1 MRAGAGCLALMWRS
15 ASTPMTRPTPASGP
29 TGSSAWFT
37 DPVARPSSDGRAQS
51 NQFQRAVD
59 LARRFLHAGLPVCIG
74 GFHVSGSIA
83 MLATMPAEMR
93 EGAALGISFFAGAAE
108 HGRLDP
114 IIRDAWDGSLLP
126 LYNYISDLPSLE
138 GEPAP
143 ILPRKHVRR
152 VSGQLSSLGLGRG
165 CPYQC
170 SFCTIINVQGRK
182 SRFRTPDDLEQAI
195 RENYRQG
202 NRRFFITDDKFARNR
217 HWEPLFDRMIQL
229 RVGGRIKD
237 RLHDP
242 GRHVVPPDPELHREA
257 AQAGVRRVFI
267 GLENINPDNLA
278 AAKKRHSTKSLRSSP
293 LRGATGERP
302 VAS

>member
-1 MRAGAGCLALMWRS
+1 MTTAIESGGSRRRSRRTLSPASTVSPKMRAGAGCLALMWRS

-37 DPVARPSSDGRAQS
+37 DPVARPSSDGRVQS

-152 VSGQLSSLGLGRG
+152 VSGQLSSLDLGRG

-182 SRFRTPDDLEQAI
+182 SRFRTPTISNKRSAKTI
-195 RENYRQG
+195 ARA
-202 NRRFFITDDKFARNR
+202 TD
-217 HWEPLFDRMIQL
+217 
-229 RVGGRIKD
+229 G
-237 RLHDP
+237 
-242 GRHVVPPDPELHREA
+242 
-257 AQAGVRRVFI
+257 
-267 GLENINPDNLA
+267 
-278 AAKKRHSTKSLRSSP
+278 SSSP
-293 LRGATGERP
+293 MITSRAIAIGSRSLIG
-302 VAS
+302 